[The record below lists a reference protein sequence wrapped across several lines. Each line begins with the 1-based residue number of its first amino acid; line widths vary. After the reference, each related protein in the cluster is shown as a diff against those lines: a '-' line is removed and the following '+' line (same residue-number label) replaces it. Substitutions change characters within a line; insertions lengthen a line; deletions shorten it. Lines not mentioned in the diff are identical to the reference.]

1 MFFRKHQTKFLNTF
15 LHNLLKL
22 YQVIKPHKS
31 NIFLRNLFICNRSFV
46 VTEGLKK
53 IQEIPAGPG
62 SKLRQ
67 YIDEINSIYPPEI
80 VQYYSPDY
88 AK

>member
-1 MFFRKHQTKFLNTF
+1 M
-15 LHNLLKL
+15 
-22 YQVIKPHKS
+22 
-31 NIFLRNLFICNRSFV
+31 

-53 IQEIPAGPG
+53 IQNIKAGPG

-67 YIDEINSIYPPEI
+67 YIDEINTLYPPEI

-88 AK
+88 TKTLLAKLDDYGPGS

>member
-1 MFFRKHQTKFLNTF
+1 MEPR
-15 LHNLLKL
+15 
-22 YQVIKPHKS
+22 S
-31 NIFLRNLFICNRSFV
+31 NFLRVFLINRSFV

-53 IQEIPAGPG
+53 IQQIKAGPG

-67 YIDEINSIYPPEI
+67 YIDEINSLYPPEI

-88 AK
+88 AKTLLAKLDDFNAGS